1 MASHENCDKAFRA
14 RPVCKRSSDNSF
26 ICLSLRLIAPIDTS
40 VELGSTRLQICGCAN
55 ITAGLRRCCWRGM
68 AITHSKDSALLTHWF
83 LRPSVGERL
92 PVHKADRVMGSK
104 PSIYCVPMM
113 PTPPA
118 WAYAWMGSRQT
129 ANGCAPG

>member
-1 MASHENCDKAFRA
+1 MLASLHAIGSQTETRDT
-14 RPVCKRSSDNSF
+14 
-26 ICLSLRLIAPIDTS
+26 APQRDFMRYKPREIER

-55 ITAGLRRCCWRGM
+55 ITAGLRRYCWRGM

-129 ANGCAPG
+129 AN

>member
-1 MASHENCDKAFRA
+1 
-14 RPVCKRSSDNSF
+14 
-26 ICLSLRLIAPIDTS
+26 
-40 VELGSTRLQICGCAN
+40 
-55 ITAGLRRCCWRGM
+55 M

-129 ANGCAPG
+129 ANGCAPGWNRSPCRRIDTMLAGWFH